1 MDNVTGNPTDERLA
15 QLRQLLD
22 TMQPPAASEPD
33 ASRPLTGGEADE
45 LARQLGEYL
54 RQLQQD
60 TTARLDR
67 IEKTCLSNN
76 GWLVQIGNTVKDF
89 DWNLKVLAICIAAA
103 IVIPLIAR
111 SCGG

>member
-22 TMQPPAASEPD
+22 TMQPPAASEPE
-33 ASRPLTGGEADE
+33 ASRPLTAGEADD

-67 IEKTCLSNN
+67 IEKTGLSNN
-76 GWLVQIGNTVKDF
+76 AWLAQIGEKVKTF
-89 DWNLKVLAICIAAA
+89 DINLLAIAGLIFIA
-103 IVIPLIAR
+103 PLLLK